1 MVDAN
6 DKSNK
11 FTVEVEDKSVMFSKE
26 IDGRDDPDIFD
37 LTTELYDS
45 PYVLY
50 NGEKYKVKDY
60 GITSSYIT
68 SKGVF
73 WIECF
78 KG

>member
-11 FTVEVEDKSVMFSKE
+11 FTVEIEDKFVMFSRE
-26 IDGRDDPDIFD
+26 IDGRDDPVLFD
-37 LTTELYDS
+37 LTSELYDS

-50 NGEKYKVKDY
+50 NGVKYKVKDY
-60 GITSSYIT
+60 GINSSYIT
-68 SKGVF
+68 SRGVF

>member
-11 FTVEVEDKSVMFSKE
+11 FTVEVKDKFVMFSKE
-26 IDGRDDPDIFD
+26 IDGRDDPEIFD
-37 LTTELYDS
+37 LTSELYDS

-50 NGEKYKVKDY
+50 NGVKYKVKDY
-60 GITSSYIT
+60 GINSSYIT
-68 SKGVF
+68 SRGVF

>member
-11 FTVEVEDKSVMFSKE
+11 FTVEVEDNFVMFSKE
-26 IDGRDDPDIFD
+26 IDGRDDPEIFD
-37 LTTELYDS
+37 LTSELYDS

-50 NGEKYKVKDY
+50 NGVKYKVKDY
-60 GITSSYIT
+60 GINSSYIT
-68 SKGVF
+68 SRGVF
-73 WIECF
+73 WIECL

>member
-11 FTVEVEDKSVMFSKE
+11 FTVEVEDKFVMFSKE
-26 IDGRDDPDIFD
+26 IDGRDDPEIFD
-37 LTTELYDS
+37 LTSELYDS

-50 NGEKYKVKDY
+50 NGVKYKVKDY
-60 GITSSYIT
+60 GINSSYIT
-68 SKGVF
+68 SRGVF

>member
-11 FTVEVEDKSVMFSKE
+11 FTVEVEDKFVMFSKE
-26 IDGRDDPDIFD
+26 IDGRDDPEIFD

-50 NGEKYKVKDY
+50 NGVKYKVKDY
-60 GITSSYIT
+60 GINSSYIT
-68 SKGVF
+68 SRGVF

>member
-11 FTVEVEDKSVMFSKE
+11 FTVEIEDKFVMFSKE
-26 IDGRDDPDIFD
+26 IDGRDDPEIFD
-37 LTTELYDS
+37 LTSELYDS

-50 NGEKYKVKDY
+50 NGVKYKVKDY
-60 GITSSYIT
+60 GINSSYIT
-68 SKGVF
+68 SRGVF

>member
-11 FTVEVEDKSVMFSKE
+11 FTVEVGDKFVMFSKE
-26 IDGRDDPDIFD
+26 IDGRDDPEIFD
-37 LTTELYDS
+37 LTSELYDS

-50 NGEKYKVKDY
+50 NGVKYKVKDY
-60 GITSSYIT
+60 GINSSYIT
-68 SKGVF
+68 SRGVF